1 MMYGWKEVSKIYY
14 VINEN
19 QVLETERGLKSF
31 EINYTSNF
39 NWQLNLISAFND
51 CDLEEI
57 LLSRPFD
64 IYEERYV
71 RNVADG
77 SYKTLWYKYPS
88 SSIDS
93 LRANVDSEGEPTEFS
108 KAINAPTRE
117 LLPEKPSFL

>member
-1 MMYGWKEVSKIYY
+1 MEYGWKEVSKIYY

-19 QVLETERGLKSF
+19 QLLGTERGLKIF
-31 EINYTSNF
+31 EINYTDNF

-64 IYEERYV
+64 VYEERYI

-77 SYKTLWYKYPS
+77 SYKTLWYKYS
-88 SSIDS
+88 SGSIDG
-93 LRANVDSEGEPTEFS
+93 LRANVDSEGEPAEFF

-117 LLPEKPSFL
+117 LLSEKPAFI